1 MSTKVFKDLPEELV
15 DTIFSYLG
23 ITQNYSR
30 KKCRSFTLANKKC
43 KHKAKTNLNST
54 SCCLSQL
61 CTTHGKILIANRSKI
76 NSPFSEIV
84 SLFLLVCCKNR
95 DQIWNSDTAGTCSK
109 CGLLYV
115 DTTSAKPVP
124 RCTCNTRVLAFNT
137 TKAKDVPK
145 PTYRKTY
152 VFGARNRTW
161 NRTWGW

>member
-1 MSTKVFKDLPEELV
+1 MSTKVFKDLPEEMV

-23 ITQNYSR
+23 INQSYTR
-30 KKCRSFTLANKKC
+30 KKCRSFTKKNKKC

-95 DQIWNSDTAGTCSK
+95 DQIWTSDTAGTS
-109 CGLLYV
+109 V
-115 DTTSAKPVP
+115 
-124 RCTCNTRVLAFNT
+124 FNT
-137 TKAKDVPK
+137 TKEKTVPK
-145 PTYRKTY
+145 ITYRPTWRWGSKNDTY
-152 VFGARNRTW
+152 R
-161 NRTWGW
+161 WGW

>member
-23 ITQNYSR
+23 ITQKYSR

-95 DQIWNSDTAGTCSK
+95 DQIWTSDTAGTS
-109 CGLLYV
+109 V
-115 DTTSAKPVP
+115 
-124 RCTCNTRVLAFNT
+124 FNT
-137 TKAKDVPK
+137 TKEKTVQK
-145 PTYRKTY
+145 ITYRT
-152 VFGARNRTW
+152 TW
-161 NRTWGW
+161 QNSRSRYRWGW